1 MIFLLRSVLFI
12 KGVEIFS
19 ENMVGLIVVFCA
31 TNIHLKINYSDA
43 VTLPMLSSIK
53 IRNKSLMITTI
64 LHPSKF
70 LQHLFSNSNVIN

>member
-1 MIFLLRSVLFI
+1 
-12 KGVEIFS
+12 
-19 ENMVGLIVVFCA
+19 MVGLIIVLFCA

>member
-12 KGVEIFS
+12 KGVEIFW
-19 ENMVGLIVVFCA
+19 ENMVGLIVLFCA

-53 IRNKSLMITTI
+53 IRNKESNDHYYTASKQV
-64 LHPSKF
+64 PSAF
-70 LQHLFSNSNVIN
+70 IFE